1 MVDPMARYKAR
12 RQKEHVDPIKKY
24 QILGYIAAGTYG
36 RVYKAQNE
44 GRLVAIKKFK
54 ADKEIEP
61 TYYTGI
67 SQSAIRE
74 IALSRDLNHENIVR
88 LLESV
93 LEDKSIYLVLE
104 YAEHDLLQLI
114 QYHCQNEPRKLPDN
128 LVRSVLGQVLSGVA
142 YLHRNWVLHR
152 DLKPANIMITAG
164 GRVKIGDLGLA
175 RIFRDPLQSLY
186 SGDRVVVTIWYRAPE
201 LLLGCRHYTPTM
213 DIWAVGCIMG
223 EMLALKPMFKGEEA
237 RMDNRKRMPFQRGQ
251 MQKLLEIL
259 GTPSTNTWRSITA
272 CPEYHELQSMRIY
285 PNRLEQWYRT
295 VNNNKNPAELD
306 ILRQMLIY
314 NPDKRISAEDALKQ
328 PFFQNVSMDNCFEG
342 VHIRYP
348 TRRIT
353 SATNMS
359 IPASNRRPVASADGN
374 SRKKIKAA

>member
-1 MVDPMARYKAR
+1 MGDPMARYKAR
-12 RQKEHVDPIKKY
+12 RQNERIDPIKKY

-36 RVYKAQNE
+36 RVYKAQAN
-44 GRLVAIKKFK
+44 GRVVAIKKFK
-54 ADKEIEP
+54 TDKEIEP

-74 IALSRDLNHENIVR
+74 LALCRDLKHDNILR

-114 QYHCQNEPRKLPDN
+114 QYHCHNEPRKLPN
-128 LVRSVLGQVLSGVA
+128 TVIKSVLGQVMSGVA

-164 GRVKIGDLGLA
+164 GKVKIGDLGLA
-175 RIFRDPLQSLY
+175 RIFREPLQSLY

-201 LLLGCRHYTPTM
+201 LLLGSRHYTPTI
-213 DIWAVGCIMG
+213 DIWAIGCILG

-237 RMDNRKRMPFQRGQ
+237 KMDNRKRVPFQRAQ

-259 GTPSTNTWRSITA
+259 GTPSTTAWKSLTA
-272 CPEYHELQSMRIY
+272 CPEYHELQAMRLY

-295 VNNNKNPAELD
+295 VNSNDSPEELD
-306 ILRQMLIY
+306 ILKQMLIY
-314 NPDKRISAEDALKQ
+314 NPEKRITAEDALKQ
-328 PFFQNVSMDNCFEG
+328 PFLQDASLENCFERLN
-342 VHIRYP
+342 IRYP
-348 TRRIT
+348 SRRIT

-359 IPASNRRPVASADGN
+359 APENKRPVSTEGN
-374 SRKKIKAA
+374 GRKRIKAA